1 MTDAA
6 AVIVYRGGDVVA
18 VDVEVVEVGEQSEV
32 GYAVF
37 GLHPVDDADGV
48 SGRGER
54 ISWCAA
60 YRFDKHG
67 RTNAVGRARGVPEV
81 LGANVVLRRG

>member
-1 MTDAA
+1 VADAA
-6 AVIVYRGGDVVA
+6 AVIGYCGGDVVA
-18 VDVEVVEVGEQSEV
+18 VDVEVVKVGEQSQV

-37 GLHPVDDADGV
+37 GLHPVDDPDGV

-60 YRFDKHG
+60 YRFD
-67 RTNAVGRARGVPEV
+67 
-81 LGANVVLRRG
+81 